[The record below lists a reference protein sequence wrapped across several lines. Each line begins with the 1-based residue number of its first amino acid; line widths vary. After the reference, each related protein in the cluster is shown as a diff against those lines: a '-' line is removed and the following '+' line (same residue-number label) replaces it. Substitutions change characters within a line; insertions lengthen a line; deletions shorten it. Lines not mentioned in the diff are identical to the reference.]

1 MSEMEL
7 PGHGSL
13 RTLARSMEV
22 RTGKAP
28 GGGSAEYLVF
38 EVGP

>member
-13 RTLARSMEV
+13 RSLARTMNVVTE
-22 RTGKAP
+22 RTP
-28 GGGSAEYLVF
+28 DGGSAEFLVF
-38 EVGP
+38 EVGS